1 MTTRDTPRASR
12 AFDPARFAAIV
23 KHEASG
29 VVATMRSNQRWTT
42 SAASSALNAYGLY
55 GTADAYDTGVH
66 DALLDAFLA
75 LRTAKLPSHAAHDAN
90 GRAVDSTSDRSHSD
104 ASITA
109 THDDAREM
117 TPVRYLDPFLDVV
130 RSVETSGLI
139 TSRALSAIL
148 KIIKSECVRPDVPG
162 GAGAVMHAVAD
173 SVTLCR
179 FEATSVDDD
188 DAVLSQILYVLAACV
203 RCECGY
209 ALSDDDLCDVFQAC
223 YRIGHQSGKETVLL
237 RELSKQTLSEIV
249 YHVSQRLGEI
259 VAAAECAAEEEDAG
273 GDAEGTSRRLVSPRD
288 AVVIPTTPTPIPAA
302 TTNSEDGEE
311 AAMGESPHTA
321 GPGVDITAH
330 EHSEKTSEP
339 YGLPALIEIFRFAVS
354 LVAPDT
360 HGRGSED
367 ANSLFGLKL
376 VSIMLDANGAYFRR
390 NRALMKLVLDDLSR
404 ALCGVVQSCSASVL
418 AAATAIMTSMY
429 ADFREE
435 LKLHLEVF
443 VRMVILPLCATRR
456 GVEEETQRVALEA
469 LVDLCKHEHF
479 ATDLYMYY
487 DCDLTKPN
495 VFEEVT
501 SVLAQSSYPGDAELG
516 PMHLLSLEGLL
527 SIVQTVSDRTPSA
540 TPRRAAFDF
549 ANVSVVDPWSLAN
562 GANVTGLARFE
573 ALARI
578 KYFKCRLLGAAEHFN
593 RSYKKGLAFM
603 QEIKLL
609 PDPLEPRAAARFLKY
624 APALDK
630 EVVGDYLGE
639 PDEFTIA
646 VLDEYVALFDFRDVS
661 LDRALRSFLSGFKLP
676 GEAQK
681 ISRIL
686 ECFAARYYEANPDS
700 VADADSA
707 YVLSYSIIMLN
718 TDQHNAQVKNKMT
731 LEQFIRN
738 NRGTNGGKDWPAEVL
753 VNIFDSIVTDEIKL
767 DDGGAASLTPSKWA
781 SILRDVR
788 RGDGALAFPPD
799 DVEAALYDGELFG
812 VVWSASTAAITA
824 VFEHTS
830 DDRVVTSTLDGFLA
844 VAAVAHAHGASDALD
859 RIVAALCG
867 FANRGLHRELHSPSG
882 ERARPLVT
890 FGEDVKARAATVA
903 VFDVARRFG
912 DVLAR
917 GWCDVLDT
925 ILRMTKI
932 GLVPENVIRATTTT
946 TSSSTKRREIRTPR
960 LRDALAAERARGSS
974 LLRSFSAMLSGDDAP
989 PPLPPPTEAEKRVE
1003 DVALK
1008 CAESCRIGELF
1019 EDSKFLDATA
1029 LTHLMRALV
1038 WAAGDPSLVAATPDD
1053 EDAALFC
1060 LDAMFAVTTRNRD
1073 RARRVTPALFNY
1085 CKAVIQASER
1095 PSRAC
1100 EVVVFELLGAC
1111 ASMSASSSARV
1122 EDDDDD
1128 DEDDVVDDMVGALRL
1143 LLALHPQCADAY
1155 FGDIVRELDGLVE
1168 TCAERVASPASW
1180 DALCRLLSA
1189 SARRPD
1195 AAETGF
1201 DALSKIMRDAARVR
1215 ASNARACLE
1224 AASAFVD
1231 SDVGGDERS
1240 VAALQLLSDA
1250 NAALCAWASSATTTD
1265 EDKAEI
1271 IAGAW
1276 GDVVRELGRISH
1288 EDARAAV
1295 RDDAVLTLQ
1304 RVLLGARELDAGGD
1318 LWLSTFD
1325 SVLLAALRDLAETV
1339 RKTRGRDGGAAE
1351 NTARIAVSCV
1361 TKTLLQYASKMR
1373 DEDEDAFAGAVL
1385 AVLDVA
1391 ASLRACAKTDELV
1404 DAVPEAIKN
1413 VLLVLSASDIVTRES
1428 ETWGTMW
1435 ARAAAVDAD
1444 LTPENLGLVAVAAE
1458 REPEPE
1464 PEAADVPDVSASPAT
1479 EIEIERRALTN

>member
-23 KHEASG
+23 KNEASG
-29 VVATMRSNQRWTT
+29 VVATMRSNQRWN
-42 SAASSALNAYGLY
+42 SNAASSALNAYGLY
-55 GTADAYDTGVH
+55 GTTDAYEDGVH
-66 DALLDAFLA
+66 DALLDAFIA
-75 LRTAKLPSHAAHDAN
+75 LRTAEPPAQNAHDAI
-90 GRAVDSTSDRSHSD
+90 GRAVDSASDRSRSD

-109 THDDAREM
+109 TADDAREM
-117 TPVRYLDPFLDVV
+117 TPVRYLEPFLDVV

-179 FEATSVDDD
+179 FEATSAEDD

-223 YRIGHQSGKETVLL
+223 YRIGHQSGKETSLL

-259 VAAAECAAEEEDAG
+259 VTAAAAAAEERG

-288 AVVIPTTPTPIPAA
+288 AVVIPATPPPA
-302 TTNSEDGEE
+302 TTTTTTEDGEE
-311 AAMGESPHTA
+311 VAMESPHTA

-376 VSIMLDANGAYFRR
+376 VSIMLDANGVYFRQ

-404 ALCGVVQSCSASVL
+404 ALCGVVASCSAGVL
-418 AAATAIMTSMY
+418 AATTAIMTSMY

-443 VRMVILPLCATRR
+443 VRMVILPLCTTRQ
-456 GVEEETQRVALEA
+456 GVDGETQRVALEA
-469 LVDLCKHEHF
+469 LVELCKHEHF

-495 VFEEVT
+495 VLEEVT

-540 TPRRAAFDF
+540 TPRRTFDF
-549 ANVSVVDPWSLAN
+549 ANASVVDPWSLAN
-562 GANVTGLARFE
+562 GANVTGPARFE

-609 PDPLEPRAAARFLKY
+609 PDPLEPKAVARFLKY

-738 NRGTNGGKDWPAEVL
+738 NRGTNGGEDWPAEVL

-781 SILRDVR
+781 AILRDVR

-812 VVWSASTAAITA
+812 LVWSASTAAITA

-830 DDRVVTSTLDGFLA
+830 DDRVVTSTLNGFLA
-844 VAAVAHAHGASDALD
+844 VASVAHAHGASDALD
-859 RIVAALCG
+859 RIVAALCA

-890 FGEDVKARAATVA
+890 FGENVKARAATAA

-932 GLVPENVIRATTTT
+932 GLVPENVIHATT
-946 TSSSTKRREIRTPR
+946 TSSSSKRREIRTPR
-960 LRDALAAERARGSS
+960 LRDALAAERARGPS

-989 PPLPPPTEAEKRVE
+989 PPPLPPPTESEKRVE

-1111 ASMSASSSARV
+1111 ASMAASSSARV
-1122 EDDDDD
+1122 DDEDD

-1155 FGDIVRELDGLVE
+1155 FGDIVRELDGLIE

-1180 DALCRLLSA
+1180 DALCQLLSA

-1201 DALSKIMRDAARVR
+1201 KALSKIMRDAARVR

-1265 EDKAEI
+1265 EDEAEI

-1276 GDVVRELGRISH
+1276 GDVVRELGRIGH

-1325 SVLLAALRDLAETV
+1325 SVLLAALRQLAETV

-1373 DEDEDAFAGAVL
+1373 DEDEDAFAGALL
-1385 AVLDVA
+1385 AVLDAA
-1391 ASLRACAKTDELV
+1391 ASLRAGAKTDELV

-1413 VLLVLSASDIVTRES
+1413 VLLVLSASEIVTRES
-1428 ETWGTMW
+1428 ETWDKMW

-1444 LTPENLGLVAVAAE
+1444 LTPENLGLVVVDA
-1458 REPEPE
+1458 EPEPE
-1464 PEAADVPDVSASPAT
+1464 PADVPDVSASPAT

>member
-23 KHEASG
+23 KNEASG
-29 VVATMRSNQRWTT
+29 VVATMRSNQRWN
-42 SAASSALNAYGLY
+42 SNAASSALNAYGLY
-55 GTADAYDTGVH
+55 GTTDAYDNGVH
-66 DALLDAFLA
+66 DVLLDAFIA
-75 LRTAKLPSHAAHDAN
+75 LRTAKPPALNAHDAN
-90 GRAVDSTSDRSHSD
+90 GRAVDFTSDRSNSD
-104 ASITA
+104 ASITTTA
-109 THDDAREM
+109 DFAHTM
-117 TPVRYLDPFLDVV
+117 TAVRYLEPFLDCV
-130 RSVETSGLI
+130 RSVETSGCI

-148 KIIKSECVRPDVPG
+148 TIIKSECVSPDVPG
-162 GAGAVMHAVAD
+162 GAGAAMHAVAD

-179 FEATSVDDD
+179 FEATSVEDDD
-188 DAVLSQILYVLAACV
+188 VVLSQILYVLAACV
-203 RCECGY
+203 RCESGY

-223 YRIGHQSGKETVLL
+223 YRIGHQSGKETSLL

-259 VAAAECAAEEEDAG
+259 VTGAAAKAAVVESVDE
-273 GDAEGTSRRLVSPRD
+273 DAEGTSRRLVSPRD
-288 AVVIPTTPTPIPAA
+288 AVVIPTPPTPPPA
-302 TTNSEDGEE
+302 TTREDGEE
-311 AAMGESPHTA
+311 VATESPHTA

-376 VSIMLDANGAYFRR
+376 VSIMLDANGAYFRQ

-404 ALCGVVQSCSASVL
+404 ALCGVVASCSASVL

-443 VRMVILPLCATRR
+443 VRMVILPLCATRQ

-469 LVDLCKHEHF
+469 LVELCKHEHF

-540 TPRRAAFDF
+540 TPRRTFDF
-549 ANVSVVDPWSLAN
+549 ANASVVDPWSLAN
-562 GANVTGLARFE
+562 GANVTGPARFE

-609 PDPLEPRAAARFLKY
+609 PDPLEPRAVARFLKY

-781 SILRDVR
+781 AILRDVR
-788 RGDGALAFPPD
+788 RGDGALACPPD
-799 DVEAALYDGELFG
+799 DAEAALYDGELFG
-812 VVWSASTAAITA
+812 LVWSASTAAITA

-844 VAAVAHAHGASDALD
+844 VASVAHAHGASDALD
-859 RIVAALCG
+859 RIVAALCA
-867 FANRGLHRELHSPSG
+867 FATRGLHRELHSPSG

-890 FGEDVKARAATVA
+890 FGEDVKARAATA
-903 VFDVARRFG
+903 TVFNVARRFG

-932 GLVPENVIRATTTT
+932 GLVPENVIHATT
-946 TSSSTKRREIRTPR
+946 TSSSSKRREIRTPR

-989 PPLPPPTEAEKRVE
+989 PPLPPPTESEKRVE

-1100 EVVVFELLGAC
+1100 EVVVFELIGAC
-1111 ASMSASSSARV
+1111 ASMTASSSARV
-1122 EDDDDD
+1122 DEDE

-1155 FGDIVRELDGLVE
+1155 FGDIVRELDGLIE
-1168 TCAERVASPASW
+1168 TCAERVASPTSW

-1201 DALSKIMRDAARVR
+1201 SALSKIMRDAKRVR

-1265 EDKAEI
+1265 EDEAEI

-1325 SVLLAALRDLAETV
+1325 SVLLAALRKLAETV

-1373 DEDEDAFAGAVL
+1373 DEDEDAFAGALL
-1385 AVLDVA
+1385 AVLDAA
-1391 ASLRACAKTDELV
+1391 ASLRAFAKTDELV

-1428 ETWGTMW
+1428 ETWDKMW
-1435 ARAAAVDAD
+1435 TRAAAVDAD
-1444 LTPENLGLVAVAAE
+1444 LTPENLGLVVGDAE
-1458 REPEPE
+1458 PELEPEPE
-1464 PEAADVPDVSASPAT
+1464 PEPADVSASPAT

>member
-1 MTTRDTPRASR
+1 MTTHDVPRASR

-23 KHEASG
+23 KNEASG
-29 VVATMRSNQRWTT
+29 VVATMRSNQRWNP

-55 GTADAYDTGVH
+55 GNADAYEDSVH
-66 DALLDAFLA
+66 DALLDAFVA
-75 LRTAKLPSHAAHDAN
+75 LRSAEAPARSAHDEN
-90 GRAVDSTSDRSHSD
+90 GRAGRLEAANDRTNSD
-104 ASITA
+104 APIAAVGEGMTA
-109 THDDAREM
+109 L
-117 TPVRYLDPFLDVV
+117 RYLEPFLDVV

-139 TSRALSAIL
+139 TSQALSAIL
-148 KIIKSECVRPDVPG
+148 KILKSECVSPDVPG
-162 GAGAVMHAVAD
+162 GPSAVMHAIAD
-173 SVTLCR
+173 AVTLCR
-179 FEATSVDDD
+179 FEATSVEDD
-188 DAVLSQILYVLAACV
+188 DAVLSQILYVLVACV
-203 RCECGY
+203 RCESGY

-223 YRIGHQSGKETVLL
+223 YRIGHQSGKETLLL
-237 RELSKQTLSEIV
+237 RELSKQTLSEIL

-259 VAAAECAAEEEDAG
+259 VTAAEED
-273 GDAEGTSRRLVSPRD
+273 GDAEGKSRRLVAPRD
-288 AVVIPTTPTPIPAA
+288 AVVIPTTPTPVA
-302 TTNSEDGEE
+302 TTSTTTEDGEE
-311 AAMGESPHTA
+311 VVESPHTA

-339 YGLPALIEIFRFAVS
+339 YGLPALIEIFRFATS
-354 LVAPDT
+354 LIAPDT

-376 VSIMLDANGAYFRR
+376 VSIMLDANGAYFRQ

-404 ALCGVVQSCSASVL
+404 ALCGVVVSCSANVL
-418 AAATAIMTSMY
+418 AAATAIMTSIY
-429 ADFREE
+429 TNFREE

-443 VRMVILPLCATRR
+443 VRMVILPLCSSRA
-456 GVEEETQRVALEA
+456 GVEEEIQRVALEA

-487 DCDLTKPN
+487 DCGLTKPN

-527 SIVQTVSDRTPSA
+527 SIVQTVSNRTPSA
-540 TPRRAAFDF
+540 TPRPTFDF
-549 ANVSVVDPWSLAN
+549 TNTTVVDPWSLADGMN
-562 GANVTGLARFE
+562 DSGPARFE

-609 PDPLEPRAAARFLKY
+609 PDPLEPAAVARFLKY

-639 PDEFTIA
+639 PDEFIIA
-646 VLDEYVALFDFRDVS
+646 VLDEYAKLFDFRDVT

-718 TDQHNAQVKNKMT
+718 TDRHNAQVKNKMT

-738 NRGTNGGKDWPAEVL
+738 NRGTNGGKDWPAEAL

-767 DDGGAASLTPSKWA
+767 DDGGASSLTPSRWA
-781 SILRDVR
+781 DLLRDAR
-788 RGDGALAFPPD
+788 AGQGALSAEPD

-812 VVWSASTAAITA
+812 VVWSASTTAISA
-824 VFEHTS
+824 VFERTS
-830 DDRVVTSTLDGFLA
+830 DDDVLRSSLQGFLSIA
-844 VAAVAHAHGASDALD
+844 SIASAHGMSDVLD
-859 RIVAALCG
+859 QLVAALCA
-867 FANRGLHRELHSPSG
+867 FANRGLHRELHSPTG
-882 ERARPLVT
+882 ELARPLVT
-890 FGEDVKARAATVA
+890 FGEDIKACAASRTVFGIA
-903 VFDVARRFG
+903 HRFG

-917 GWCDVLDT
+917 GWCNVLDT

-932 GLVPENVIRATTTT
+932 GLVPEDVFFAARDAE
-946 TSSSTKRREIRTPR
+946 SARREIHTPR
-960 LRDALAAERARGSS
+960 LRDALAAERAKGSS
-974 LLRSFSAMLSGDDAP
+974 LLRSFSAMISGDDGRDDA
-989 PPLPPPTEAEKRVE
+989 PPLPPPTDAEKRVE

-1019 EDSKFLDATA
+1019 SDSKFLDSTS

-1060 LDAMFAVTTRNRD
+1060 LDAMFAVTTRNHD
-1073 RARRVTPALFNY
+1073 RARSVLPVLLNY

-1111 ASMSASSSARV
+1111 SSMMASSSAAAAA
-1122 EDDDDD
+1122 
-1128 DEDDVVDDMVGALRL
+1128 DDVADEMMGALRL
-1143 LLALHPQCADAY
+1143 LFALEPACADAY
-1155 FGDIVRELDGLVE
+1155 FGGIAHELDALIE
-1168 TCAERVASPASW
+1168 TSAERIASPASW
-1180 DALCRLLSA
+1180 DVLCKLLSA
-1189 SARRPD
+1189 SARHPA
-1195 AAETGF
+1195 AAEKGF
-1201 DALSKIMRDAARVR
+1201 AGLSKIMRDAERVN

-1250 NAALCAWASSATTTD
+1250 NAALCGWASSSTTKD

-1276 GDVVRELGRISH
+1276 GDVVRELGRISY

-1318 LWLSTFD
+1318 LWLTTFD
-1325 SVLLAALRDLAETV
+1325 SVLFATLRELTETV
-1339 RKTRGRDGGAAE
+1339 RKMKGRDGGAAE

-1361 TKTLLQYASKMR
+1361 TKTFLQYASKMR
-1373 DEDEDAFAGAVL
+1373 DEDEDAFAGALL
-1385 AVLDVA
+1385 AVIDA
-1391 ASLRACAKTDELV
+1391 ASSLQKHAKTDELI

-1413 VLLVLSASDIVTRES
+1413 VLLVVSASDIVARES
-1428 ETWGTMW
+1428 ELWGKMW
-1435 ARAAAVDAD
+1435 ARATAVDAD
-1444 LTPENLGLVAVAAE
+1444 LTPENLGLGVVSSSSEETDAVAPRAN
-1458 REPEPE
+1458 
-1464 PEAADVPDVSASPAT
+1464 
-1479 EIEIERRALTN
+1479 EIEQRVTN